1 MGTWWGQPLQDRRA
15 DECTKVWT
23 VPGTQWEAAP
33 SPALPGKKGWLPRG
47 LRVYWEPWKTEI
59 GVITRF
65 PLTPGGI
72 LIALRSGYTGFEFPR
87 HSRGQFSPYSCLGGE
102 IVEAQKS

>member
-72 LIALRSGYTGFEFPR
+72 LIALDT
-87 HSRGQFSPYSCLGGE
+87 QALNSPDTLGGSFPLIPVSE
-102 IVEAQKS
+102 EK